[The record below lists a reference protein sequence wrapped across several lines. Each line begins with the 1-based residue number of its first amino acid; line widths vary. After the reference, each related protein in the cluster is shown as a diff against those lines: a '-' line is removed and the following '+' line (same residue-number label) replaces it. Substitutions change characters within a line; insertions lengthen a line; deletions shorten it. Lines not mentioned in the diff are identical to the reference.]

1 MWMQFE
7 GCCSRLRRSAAKLK
21 GCGAAHAKQPPPRLL
36 QQQRLRT
43 AAATTRTATTT
54 AALIEADKVPPG
66 PECEVQH
73 TLICNTVAHRIKS
86 NSVGLCIVCIVINAS
101 CVSARVYKHD
111 GARRHPTSNN
121 HHSTMPL
128 HLHALHRV
136 TTTTTTTT
144 NHPPTTHRRHHQPPP
159 PQIDRRPSPGSHILS
174 IAPTSNI
181 QLL

>member
-54 AALIEADKVPPG
+54 AALIEADKVPPR

-73 TLICNTVAHRIKS
+73 TLICNTVAHRIAS
-86 NSVGLCIVCIVINAS
+86 NLIVLDC
-101 CVSARVYKHD
+101 
-111 GARRHPTSNN
+111 
-121 HHSTMPL
+121 
-128 HLHALHRV
+128 ALFV
-136 TTTTTTTT
+136 
-144 NHPPTTHRRHHQPPP
+144 
-159 PQIDRRPSPGSHILS
+159 L
-174 IAPTSNI
+174 
-181 QLL
+181 